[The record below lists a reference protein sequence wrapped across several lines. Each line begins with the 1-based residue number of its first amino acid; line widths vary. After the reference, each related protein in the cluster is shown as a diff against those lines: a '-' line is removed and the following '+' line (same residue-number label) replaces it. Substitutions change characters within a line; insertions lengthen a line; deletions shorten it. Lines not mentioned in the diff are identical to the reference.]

1 MCVCWGWDRHL
12 SPHQQAILQISAR
25 SYNST
30 QFWHSLPGE
39 MAWDSIGSRLNPT
52 RSPPAPPKE
61 GKPWEALVKFRV
73 QEHQFTGRPRPNHR
87 TLECHSSQNLPLP
100 HERPL
105 YQGPFYTVCHIC
117 LLTPGES
124 KHDDGAKKGSTRGT
138 GWFKEEG
145 GQGDRT
151 LQKRWLQLKD
161 NNKQRNEL
169 KCLVVKPGLWVSIV
183 SAGQILLSV
192 QL

>member
-1 MCVCWGWDRHL
+1 MCVCVCVCVCWRWDRHL

-39 MAWDSIGSRLNPT
+39 ITSDSIGSRLNPT

-73 QEHQFTGRPRPNHR
+73 QEHQLTGRPRPNHR

-105 YQGPFYTVCHIC
+105 YQDPFYTVWHIC
-117 LLTPGES
+117 LLTPDES
-124 KHDDGAKKGSTRGT
+124 KHDDGAKKGVTQENKRNIENYTKIWMENNIESIATSAPAPPAP
-138 GWFKEEG
+138 
-145 GQGDRT
+145 QGHT
-151 LQKRWLQLKD
+151 ARWH
-161 NNKQRNEL
+161 
-169 KCLVVKPGLWVSIV
+169 
-183 SAGQILLSV
+183 
-192 QL
+192 